1 MKKYFSISVVLLLV
15 TALLAGCSKKDF
27 DENYYNPEKSVTA
40 NIPHLYTGL
49 LYNHDRQNMN
59 TIFPRYWNLF
69 TFQVPMLGTY
79 TQTNGYFNNPG
90 VYEQA
95 LAYSQTRWEYYYTAP
110 LASFR
115 EMEKLYNGLTDDSEK
130 AGYLPFLET
139 GRIFLYD
146 QTAQM
151 VDMWG
156 DIPFSEA
163 GQLNTTG
170 GQIILAK
177 YDKQDEIYNF
187 ILDDLKRIADY
198 LADYQANPFYKA
210 QLDKADI
217 INLGDIKRWRIY
229 ANSLRLRLAMRISL
243 VNESKSQAIVTEI
256 LNNSDRYPIVTNN
269 DETVQIKARGDQ
281 LRSVIGVDGIKNAII
296 GYPAPDFM
304 VNGLLNPSGDPRL
317 QVMFS
322 KNVDGE
328 YKGLPIAWSASEQ
341 NAAMAANEISRI
353 DTATYTRNDKFP
365 GIIITAA
372 EISFFKAEA
381 AERWGLGDAKAEYE
395 KGIRQSIEYL
405 YYINALNDNADGTN
419 FVAKVPPTE
428 QEISAFLANAI
439 VSYTGSQ
446 SEKLEKIGTQQWLN
460 YGLIQSY
467 LGWSE
472 VRRTGF
478 PRLTFVTDNSSN
490 QAPLPPNRL
499 VYPESERNYNSVNY
513 QAVQA
518 QDQSTT
524 KLFWDV
530 N

>member
-1 MKKYFSISVVLLLV
+1 
-15 TALLAGCSKKDF
+15 
-27 DENYYNPEKSVTA
+27 
-40 NIPHLYTGL
+40 
-49 LYNHDRQNMN
+49 
-59 TIFPRYWNLF
+59 
-69 TFQVPMLGTY
+69 
-79 TQTNGYFNNPG
+79 
-90 VYEQA
+90 
-95 LAYSQTRWEYYYTAP
+95 
-110 LASFR
+110 
-115 EMEKLYNGLTDDSEK
+115 
-130 AGYLPFLET
+130 
-139 GRIFLYD
+139 
-146 QTAQM
+146 
-151 VDMWG
+151 
-156 DIPFSEA
+156 
-163 GQLNTTG
+163 
-170 GQIILAK
+170 
-177 YDKQDEIYNF
+177 
-187 ILDDLKRIADY
+187 
-198 LADYQANPFYKA
+198 
-210 QLDKADI
+210 
-217 INLGDIKRWRIY
+217 
-229 ANSLRLRLAMRISL
+229 
-243 VNESKSQAIVTEI
+243 
-256 LNNSDRYPIVTNN
+256 
-269 DETVQIKARGDQ
+269 
-281 LRSVIGVDGIKNAII
+281 
-296 GYPAPDFM
+296 
-304 VNGLLNPSGDPRL
+304 
-317 QVMFS
+317 MFS

-328 YKGLPIAWSASEQ
+328 YKGLPIAWSVSEQ

-372 EISFFKAEA
+372 EVSFFKAEA

-428 QEISAFLANAI
+428 QEISTFLANTI
-439 VSYTGSQ
+439 VSYMGSQ

-478 PRLTFVTDNSSN
+478 PRLTFLTDNSSN

-518 QDQSTT
+518 QDQAST